1 MHSPALSI
9 CTALLFLLNLS
20 VQTQLDCELDS
31 HDCGS
36 RDLGPDAKNL
46 KDGDISGFLDLGL
59 DANDLDDEDSC
70 TPATV
75 DPSPIQH
82 VYAEDGLEVTS
93 AGNKIT

>member
-20 VQTQLDCELDS
+20 VQTHLDCELSS

-36 RDLGPDAKNL
+36 RDLGSDE
-46 KDGDISGFLDLGL
+46 
-59 DANDLDDEDSC
+59 NDLDGEDSC

-82 VYAEDGLEVTS
+82 VYAEDGLEVRS